1 MRPDNDNNETDLEK
15 EYDELYSISDVA
27 MVTLMEINNKIE
39 FLNQQ
44 LEKQEKLR
52 KKQLEREEK
61 LQIENIEKKE
71 KLRFEKTEQEQKQSD
86 LPGTYNVG
94 YEKRN

>member
-44 LEKQEKLR
+44 LEK
-52 KKQLEREEK
+52 
-61 LQIENIEKKE
+61 
-71 KLRFEKTEQEQKQSD
+71 
-86 LPGTYNVG
+86 
-94 YEKRN
+94 